1 MTIRPAVIADVPR
14 IVEMGLT
21 FLRES
26 SYRSVFLENAQQ
38 VAALAERLI
47 GSENGDVLLVQDRET
62 IVGMIGMI
70 AFEHFISGQ
79 RTASEVVYWV
89 DASSR
94 GCGVRLLRAAE
105 AWAKA
110 HGATL
115 MQMISPTER
124 VDTLYA
130 RLGYAPVE
138 RIFQRS
144 L

>member
-1 MTIRPAVIADVPR
+1 MTIRPAVTEDVPR

-26 SYRSVFLENAQQ
+26 SYRSIFLENAQQ
-38 VAALAERLI
+38 VATLAERLI
-47 GSENGDVLLVQDRET
+47 GSENGDVLLIERGDS
-62 IVGMIGMI
+62 IVGMIGLL

-79 RTASEVVYWV
+79 RAASEVVYWV
-89 DASSR
+89 DPSSR

-110 HGATL
+110 HGAL
-115 MQMISPTER
+115 MMQMISPSER
-124 VDTLYA
+124 VDTLYE
-130 RLGYAPVE
+130 RLGYVPVE
-138 RIFQRS
+138 RIFQRA